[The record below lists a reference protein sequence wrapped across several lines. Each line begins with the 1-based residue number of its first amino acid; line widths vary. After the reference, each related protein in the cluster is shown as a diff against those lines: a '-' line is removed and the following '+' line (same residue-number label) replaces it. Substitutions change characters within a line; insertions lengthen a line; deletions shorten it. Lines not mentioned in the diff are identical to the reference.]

1 MRRPQ
6 QRLAWIR
13 AKQRAGFLFWRRPP
27 GMRLLFLNPNTSAH
41 LTDLGVAI
49 ARKVARPDT
58 EIVPATGHFGARY
71 ISTRATAAI
80 AGHAALDAF
89 ARC

>member
-1 MRRPQ
+1 
-6 QRLAWIR
+6 
-13 AKQRAGFLFWRRPP
+13 
-27 GMRLLFLNPNTSAH
+27 MRLLFLNPNTSAH